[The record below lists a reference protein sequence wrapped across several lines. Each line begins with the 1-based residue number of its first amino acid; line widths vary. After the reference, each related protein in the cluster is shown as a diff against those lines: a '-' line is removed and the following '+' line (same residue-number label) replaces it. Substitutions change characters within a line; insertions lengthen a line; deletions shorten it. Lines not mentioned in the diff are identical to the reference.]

1 MTPALMVGSRP
12 AWLEK
17 LRPHLEHVGID
28 VRWLWETRNDPK
40 RGLPS
45 ACALML
51 IATDC
56 NSHTLSG
63 TALSIARA
71 AGITVVHIPHRW
83 AQASPLLERAG
94 FRAPTLALAEVSPAV
109 NIALAV
115 PGAPIPDPDPEPT
128 KEETPVT
135 TTPSPLPPPP
145 PSPRVAKMAPHKRAH
160 FDRALRLLA
169 ADPWLTGSALMRL
182 TGLRDS
188 IVWEI
193 GAAARETL
201 GIASSHGSGAATI
214 KDRPRYEAWCRS
226 LGVTPCPQDYG
237 PTRPPH
243 TAGDN
248 ARRVARNAAAV
259 KVEGPPP
266 APTTPA
272 PTTPAASV
280 PVVPVPVPSTDV
292 LPPDLIDAVKILR
305 AVMADHGFASVSVSI
320 DGEVRWER
328 RVVRAGAFTL

>member
-40 RGLPS
+40 RGIPA

-63 TALSIARA
+63 TALSMARA
-71 AGITVVHIPHRW
+71 AGINVIHIPHRW

-115 PGAPIPDPDPEPT
+115 PGLLAPVPEPV
-128 KEETPVT
+128 KEETPVPD
-135 TTPSPLPPPP
+135 PSSPAPLFGAAASSPPPPP

-169 ADPWLTGSALMRL
+169 ADPWLTGAELMRI

-193 GAAARETL
+193 GAAARDTL

-214 KDRPRYEAWCRS
+214 KDRPRYEAWCRT
-226 LGVTPCPQDYG
+226 LGVVPCPQDYG

-248 ARRVARNAAAV
+248 ARRAARNAAA
-259 KVEGPPP
+259 P
-266 APTTPA
+266 AVDVA
-272 PTTPAASV
+272 PVA
-280 PVVPVPVPSTDV
+280 PVAPSAPVPSTDT

-328 RVVRAGAFTL
+328 RVVRVGAFTL